1 MNDSTPTHQ
10 PELLRLARRRVKAR
24 LGWLMHA
31 TVNVTVMAGLV
42 LLAAW
47 QGRSWPMYPAL
58 GWGLG
63 LLMHG
68 MAVFVTGSG
77 SAWRE
82 RWIEQEHARLQHQR
96 TRSTP

>member
-1 MNDSTPTHQ
+1 MNTPTSTHQ
-10 PELLRLARRRVKAR
+10 PDLLRLARRRVKAR

-31 TVNVTVMAGLV
+31 TIYMAVMSGLV
-42 LLAAW
+42 LLAAS
-47 QGRSWPMYPAL
+47 QGKSWSIYPAL

-68 MAVFVTGSG
+68 VAVFVSGAG

-82 RWIEQEHARLQHQR
+82 RWVEQEHQRLQHQR
-96 TRSTP
+96 AGKPS